1 MLRKLHLGKG
11 VGAWMGLKKARLG
24 FGGSPRACRRNS
36 GVEARGEPIAVIQA
50 PRARARYQAGDQGG
64 QLCEREPFLVDF
76 QPTSV
81 SRCQRHLRGPVA

>member
-1 MLRKLHLGKG
+1 VLRKLHLGKG

-36 GVEARGEPIAVIQA
+36 GIEARGEPSAVIQA
-50 PRARARYQAGDQGG
+50 PRARDIRLATRGG

-76 QPTSV
+76 QPTSG